1 MSNFSLFELSVV
13 ANAIEHQRKLAKD
26 EYVDRMN
33 YLDRISEKIR
43 RQIDSLEGV
52 KAEEL
57 RERGFYE
64 EVFTHE

>member
-1 MSNFSLFELSVV
+1 MSNFSLFELSVM

-52 KAEEL
+52 KTDEL

>member
-1 MSNFSLFELSVV
+1 MSNFSLFELSVM

-26 EYVDRMN
+26 EYVDRMT

-43 RQIDSLEGV
+43 HQIDSLEGV

-64 EVFTHE
+64 EVIDNE